1 VAEDSALEKLLAAI
15 AARISAVAPADQSD
29 SNLAWILDFT
39 TLQTLSKMLNDNQ
52 LPPEFSS
59 VLTSFGG
66 EAGRHASSLDE
77 ITKNLTGPGELQTRL
92 IAENMIYLE
101 DSSPAA
107 RVRAFDWLK
116 GRKREPAGYD
126 PLAPARQRKTAL
138 EKALAPSTAP
148 ASASATP

>member
-1 VAEDSALEKLLAAI
+1 
-15 AARISAVAPADQSD
+15 
-29 SNLAWILDFT
+29 
-39 TLQTLSKMLNDNQ
+39 MLNDNQ
-52 LPPEFSS
+52 LPPELAS

-107 RVRAFDWLK
+107 RVLAFDWIK
-116 GRKREPAGYD
+116 SRRTAPAGYY
-126 PLAPARQRKTAL
+126 PLAPARQRKDAL
-138 EKALAPSTAP
+138 EKALQSHGQQ
-148 ASASATP
+148 S